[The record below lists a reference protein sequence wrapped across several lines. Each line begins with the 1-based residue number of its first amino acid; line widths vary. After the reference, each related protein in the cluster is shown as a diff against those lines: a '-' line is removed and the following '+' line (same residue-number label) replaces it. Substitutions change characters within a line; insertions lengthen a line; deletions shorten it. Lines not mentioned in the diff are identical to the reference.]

1 MKTVVIAE
9 AGVNHNGDLGLAK
22 ELIDIAAE
30 SGADFIKFQ
39 TFAAKE
45 MVVKFAPKAK
55 YQIESTNENYSQ
67 FEMLRKL
74 ELSVDSHLSLIE
86 YARSR
91 NVKFLSTAFDI
102 SSIDMLSRL
111 GQDLFKVPSGEITN
125 LPYLLHLGRLN
136 KEIILS
142 TGMSNLD
149 EIEAALTI
157 LEEAGTSKNSISIL
171 HCTSAY
177 PAPLIDVNL
186 RAIQQIRD
194 AFNLR
199 VGYSDHTLGLEVPVA
214 AVALG
219 AKIIEKHFT
228 TSRELPG
235 PDHKASLEPE
245 ELKRMISMIRN
256 IEIAM
261 GEGEK
266 RAMPSEL
273 ENREIVRKSIV
284 AKQRIYKG
292 DLFTL
297 ENLTTKRPGTGISPM
312 RWNELIGNQATR
324 SYSIDEL
331 IDET

>member
-1 MKTVVIAE
+1 MSHLKAI
-9 AGVNHNGDLGLAK
+9 K
-22 ELIDIAAE
+22 EWYE
-30 SGADFIKFQ
+30 N
-39 TFAAKE
+39 
-45 MVVKFAPKAK
+45 
-55 YQIESTNENYSQ
+55 TNENYSQ

-102 SSIDMLSRL
+102 SSIDMLSKL

-157 LEEAGTSKNSISIL
+157 LEEAGTLKNSISIL

-194 AFNLR
+194 AFKLP

-312 RWNELIGNQATR
+312 RWNDLIGNQATR